1 MTVGLD
7 TSVVLRLLT
16 GAPQDQAVAALEWM
30 LAQRSAG
37 VAVAVS
43 DLVVCETYFA
53 LQHHFRVPKAEA
65 LARLAAF
72 LESGDVQADGVA
84 AAVLTTP
91 GLATANPG
99 FADRIIHAQYLRAG
113 AEAMATFERA
123 SARLQGVQILAGRSG
138 SSSRREQA

>member
-1 MTVGLD
+1 MTAGLD

-16 GAPQDQAVAALEWM
+16 GAPEDQAVVALEW
-30 LAQRSAG
+30 LRTQRSAG

-72 LESGDVQADGVA
+72 LASGDVLADGVA

-91 GLATANPG
+91 GLATAKPG
-99 FADRIIHAQYLRAG
+99 FVDRVIHAQYLRTG
-113 AEAMATFERA
+113 AEALATFERA
-123 SARLQGVQILAGRSG
+123 SAPLQGVHVLAHGSG
-138 SSSRREQA
+138 SPA